1 MLNRDVRLL
10 EEKLIADINESPI
23 LMEAKRCVLLSV
35 LRLVEKEADKAI
47 INENYEEAMQNTPI
61 EEKGERNAEGTR

>member
-1 MLNRDVRLL
+1 MQNREIRLL

-23 LMEAKRCVLLSV
+23 LMECKKYVLLSV

-47 INENYEEAMQNTPI
+47 IKENYEETMQNTPI
-61 EEKGERNAEGTR
+61 MEEGDLKDAEST